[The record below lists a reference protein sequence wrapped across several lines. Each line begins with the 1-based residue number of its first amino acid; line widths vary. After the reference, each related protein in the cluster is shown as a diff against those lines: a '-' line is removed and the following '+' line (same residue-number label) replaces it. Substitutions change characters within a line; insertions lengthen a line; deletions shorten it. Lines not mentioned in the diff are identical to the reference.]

1 MDSRIVTG
9 SILKEDSDEKNIRPQ
24 SLDEY
29 IGQSEVKENI
39 NIFIKSA
46 LIRKKPL
53 DHVLLYGPPGLGKT
67 TLAYIIANELGSN
80 IKTASGPSIEKSGDL
95 AAVLSSLEEGDVLFI
110 DEIHR
115 IPRFIEEILYPAMED
130 FCLDIVIG
138 SDGSSRNV
146 RINLPPFTLIGAT
159 TRAGDL
165 SSPLRDRFGIIS
177 KLNYYTEEELF
188 KIVKRTSRVLGT
200 DIEDD
205 AALELARRS
214 RGTPRVCNRLF
225 RRVRDFA
232 LVDGKDVI
240 DIDIMKKA
248 LDRLKVDSVGLDDT
262 DYNLL
267 VAIIERFN
275 GGPVGLDALA
285 ASIGEESSTIEDVY
299 EPFLLQTGFLK
310 RTARGRMVTDMAYEH
325 LHIPKKEK

>member
-1 MDSRIVTG
+1 MC
-9 SILKEDSDEKNIRPQ
+9 
-24 SLDEY
+24 Y
-29 IGQSEVKENI
+29 YM
-39 NIFIKSA
+39 
-46 LIRKKPL
+46 
-53 DHVLLYGPPGLGKT
+53 VL
-67 TLAYIIANELGSN
+67 
-80 IKTASGPSIEKSGDL
+80 
-95 AAVLSSLEEGDVLFI
+95 GDVLFI

-325 LHIPKKEK
+325 LHIPMKEK